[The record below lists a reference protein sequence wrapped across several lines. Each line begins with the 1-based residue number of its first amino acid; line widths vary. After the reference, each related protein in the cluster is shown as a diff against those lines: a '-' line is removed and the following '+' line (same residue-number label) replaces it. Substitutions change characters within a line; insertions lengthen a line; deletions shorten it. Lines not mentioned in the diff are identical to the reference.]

1 MFHAFTKRGQFVR
14 RFAPLHVCL
23 FVFGRSHK
31 MEEEDEHEQQV
42 ADLEHR
48 VAQDP
53 TDVQAWETLVQVLP
67 TPDRKRQCFEKLLGL
82 FPLAHKQWVR
92 YMELESDL
100 AQAAGDAQQQ
110 AKVKD
115 LLKRT
120 LKTSYSVEVFQ
131 FYLGWLER
139 VHSSEGFDKK
149 RQLIT
154 DAYEEALAQV
164 GLAIDSFPIWQ
175 MYLDFLQSMP
185 DAESHDASIKLVAI
199 RKVYQR
205 GIVVAMRDVDLL
217 FKQYLQFEQRNPQKT
232 SSTSGGPDEHKEH
245 VNASLV
251 MKEREL
257 YWRHLDAPGLLPSSK
272 LSPQQVELWIKML
285 QFELSNPENLKP
297 FQFKLRMRLS
307 FRRAVAVCWFHLEVW
322 FAFYEFE
329 RNTDE
334 HQAAVSVLQLGL
346 VALPRSSVARLVLAD
361 LFESGGSP
369 NLAKQEYETLLAL
382 NEDGGA
388 SLLFIQF
395 MRFSHRQ
402 FGLKSSRDVFRR
414 ARAQAECTPQ
424 VYVAMS
430 QLELLKG
437 NVQVAKQVF
446 ELAMKRFPKDPLLCS
461 EFLHF
466 MQTRVLDYTASK
478 QAFERIC
485 QVFDGEDDQAAS
497 AANGDAAD
505 ALFGFY
511 LQYQAFERDSNR
523 DVNEM
528 LALQQRIAKRFPNR
542 TNPLQLTLKRYVPA
556 IPLAQEGLVLVPQ
569 DGGDDDDGAGM
580 VFAKHAQTSR
590 KTSKQQQVKDMG
602 KVPPFLRKLAG
613 IVPKKMS
620 GMVDVDL
627 VIRNLTQGSLP
638 LAPTSSSVSSSA
650 AAATAEPSRK
660 RQMGVDGA
668 PMDAFKQRKERRI

>member
-1 MFHAFTKRGQFVR
+1 M
-14 RFAPLHVCL
+14 
-23 FVFGRSHK
+23 
-31 MEEEDEHEQQV
+31 EDEQEQQV

-53 TDVQAWETLVQVLP
+53 TDAQAWETLVSVLP
-67 TPDRKRQCFEKLLGL
+67 TPDRKRQCFEKLLSL
-82 FPLAHKQWVR
+82 FPLAHKQWVK
-92 YMELESDL
+92 YMEYESDL
-100 AQAAGDAQQQ
+100 AQASGDLQQQ
-110 AKVKD
+110 PKVKD

-139 VHSSEGFDKK
+139 VHSGEGFDKK

-154 DAYEEALAQV
+154 DAYEEALTQI

-175 MYLDFLQSMP
+175 MYLDFLQGMP
-185 DAESHDASIKLVAI
+185 EVESYDASIKLVAI

-257 YWRHLDAPGLLPSSK
+257 CWRHLDAPGLLPSNK
-272 LSPQQVELWIKML
+272 LTAQQVELWIKMI
-285 QFELSNPENLKP
+285 QFELTNPENLKP

-329 RNTDE
+329 RHTDE
-334 HQAAVSVLQLGL
+334 HQAAVIVLQLAL
-346 VALPRSSVARLVLAD
+346 VALPRSNVARLVLAD
-361 LFESGGSP
+361 LLESTGSP
-369 NLAKQEYETLLAL
+369 TLAKQEYETLLML

-388 SLLFIQF
+388 QTSLLFIQF
-395 MRFSHRQ
+395 MRFTHRQ
-402 FGLKSSRDVFRR
+402 FGLRASRDVFRR
-414 ARAQAECTPQ
+414 ARAQVECTPQ

-430 QLELLKG
+430 QLELLKS

-485 QVFDGEDDQAAS
+485 QVFDGEDDQAT
-497 AANGDAAD
+497 GDTVD

-528 LALQQRIAKRFPNR
+528 LALQHRIAKRFPNR

-556 IPLAQEGLVLVPQ
+556 IPLTQEGLVLMQ
-569 DGGDDDDGAGM
+569 DGDDDDDYTSGT
-580 VFAKHAQTSR
+580 VFAKHQQTNR
-590 KTSKQQQVKDMG
+590 KTSKLQAIKDMG
-602 KVPPFLRKLAG
+602 KVPPFLRKLAS
-613 IVPKKMS
+613 IVPKKMN

-638 LAPTSSSVSSSA
+638 LAPTSSLSSSN
-650 AAATAEPSRK
+650 TAMGEPTRK